1 MEVKKL
7 SLLKEEKTLI
17 IKEHQVHD
25 KDNGSPEVQV
35 AVLTTRINQLTRH
48 LEGNKKDFNSRL
60 GLVKMVGKRRK
71 LLNYL
76 LQEDNSRYRKIIT
89 KLKLKK

>member
-1 MEVKKL
+1 MALV
-7 SLLKEEKTLI
+7 KEEKTVI
-17 IKEHQVHD
+17 IKLHQLHD

-35 AVLTTRINQLTRH
+35 AVLSTRINQLAKH
-48 LEGNKKDFNSRL
+48 LEGNKKDFSSRL
-60 GLVKMVGKRRK
+60 GLVKMVGKRRR

-76 LQEDNSRYRKIIT
+76 LREDNTRYRKIIT